1 MKNDLSSTDHIEL
14 QALFFGTE
22 TEKGKFSLPHIQNK
36 TNEHKIKEKWRNR
49 FGITTLEFNVLQ
61 QCQNTDRLHVYLKLI
76 NSLPT
81 PFCQTN
87 K

>member
-36 TNEHKIKEKWRNR
+36 TTEQKIKKIQRNI
-49 FGITTLEFNVLQ
+49 FGITKQNWNSMFCNNV
-61 QCQNTDRLHVYLKLI
+61 NITH
-76 NSLPT
+76 
-81 PFCQTN
+81 
-87 K
+87 